1 MERFSKLVKNVFG
14 IDISNIFVIIAAVA
28 VLLIVIYFLAVL
40 VYYLV
45 NMNSF
50 KKRIR
55 NLNVEIGRNQGS
67 TRARLERIRKRI
79 YKDLFL
85 FRL

>member
-55 NLNVEIGRNQGS
+55 NLDVEIGRNQGF